1 MEQLPLKVPCEDSGL
16 VTTISC
22 RCEMLQSVRI
32 NSDVTT
38 LVALF
43 AIVSPITSIPVF
55 LTLTSGASVKRR
67 RVIALQTSAVS
78 GITLLIAYFVGD
90 IILKLLSIQIEAFRI
105 AGALVIG
112 AIGWSMVMGRKNT
125 ILKANPNGAMVVPL
139 AIPLM
144 AGPGAIATVI
154 AIGNTDRGSV
164 RIADLVIIL
173 ILSALTGVLLLAAAP
188 IERVLGEQGL
198 MVLTRIFGLLLLSIA
213 VSTVMSSLTVYIHS
227 L

>member
-1 MEQLPLKVPCEDSGL
+1 MCDASNMK
-16 VTTISC
+16 IS
-22 RCEMLQSVRI
+22 
-32 NSDVTT
+32 NDVTT

-55 LTLTSGASVKRR
+55 LNLTSGATTQERR
-67 RVIALQTSAVS
+67 KIAVQTAAVS
-78 GITLLIAYFVGD
+78 GATLLIAYFVGD
-90 IILKLLSIQIEAFRI
+90 IILRLLSIQIGAFRI

-112 AIGWSMVMGRKNT
+112 AIGWSMVMGKKST
-125 ILKANPNGAMVVPL
+125 LVEAQATGAMVVPL

-154 AIGNTDRGSV
+154 AIGNTDRGSL

-173 ILSALTGVLLLAAAP
+173 ILSALTGILLLAAVP
-188 IERVLGEQGL
+188 VEKTMGEQGL

-213 VSTVMSSLTVYIHS
+213 VSTVMSVLTVYIHS

>member
-1 MEQLPLKVPCEDSGL
+1 M
-16 VTTISC
+16 
-22 RCEMLQSVRI
+22 
-32 NSDVTT
+32 
-38 LVALF
+38 
-43 AIVSPITSIPVF
+43 
-55 LTLTSGASVKRR
+55 
-67 RVIALQTSAVS
+67 QTAAVS
-78 GITLLIAYFVGD
+78 GATLLIAYFVGD
-90 IILKLLSIQIEAFRI
+90 VILRLLSIQIEAFRV

-112 AIGWSMVMGRKNT
+112 AIGWSMVMGKQSS
-125 ILKANPNGAMVVPL
+125 IFAAQSSGAMVVPL

-154 AIGNTDRGSV
+154 AIGNNDRGSV

-188 IERVLGEQGL
+188 IERFLGAQGL

-213 VSTVMSSLTVYIHS
+213 VSTIMSSLTVYIHS

>member
-1 MEQLPLKVPCEDSGL
+1 M
-16 VTTISC
+16 
-22 RCEMLQSVRI
+22 SVRI

-55 LTLTSGASVKRR
+55 LTLTSGASARRR

-112 AIGWSMVMGRKNT
+112 AIGWSMVMGKKNT
-125 ILKANPNGAMVVPL
+125 IFEANPKGAMVVPL

-154 AIGNTDRGSV
+154 AIGNTDRGTL

-173 ILSALTGVLLLAAAP
+173 ILAALTGVLLLAAMP
-188 IERVLGEQGL
+188 IERALGEQGL

>member
-1 MEQLPLKVPCEDSGL
+1 MKFS
-16 VTTISC
+16 
-22 RCEMLQSVRI
+22 
-32 NSDVTT
+32 SDVTT

-55 LTLTSGASVKRR
+55 LTLTSGASARAR
-67 RVIALQTSAVS
+67 RVTAMQTAAVS
-78 GITLLIAYFVGD
+78 GATLLIAYFVGD
-90 IILKLLSIQIEAFRI
+90 VILRLLSIQIEAFRT

-112 AIGWSMVMGRKNT
+112 AIGWSMVMGKQSS
-125 ILKANPNGAMVVPL
+125 IFESQSSGALVVPL

-154 AIGNTDRGSV
+154 AIGNNDRGSV

-173 ILSALTGVLLLAAAP
+173 ILAALTGVLLLAAAP
-188 IERVLGEQGL
+188 IEKVLGVQGL

-213 VSTVMSSLTVYIHS
+213 VSTIMSSMTVYIHS

>member
-1 MEQLPLKVPCEDSGL
+1 MKLS
-16 VTTISC
+16 
-22 RCEMLQSVRI
+22 
-32 NSDVTT
+32 SDVTT

-55 LTLTSGASVKRR
+55 LTLTSGATTKQR
-67 RVIALQTSAVS
+67 RVIAMQTAAVS
-78 GITLLIAYFVGD
+78 GATLLIAYFVGD
-90 IILKLLSIQIEAFRI
+90 VILRLLSIEIEAFRV

-112 AIGWSMVMGRKNT
+112 AIGWSMVMGSKST
-125 ILKANPNGAMVVPL
+125 IFEADSTGAMVVPL

-154 AIGNTDRGSV
+154 AIGNSDKGTV

-173 ILSALTGVLLLAAAP
+173 ILAALTGIILLAAAP
-188 IERVLGEQGL
+188 IEKNLGSQGL

-213 VSTVMSSLTVYIHS
+213 VSTVMSSLTIYIHS

>member
-1 MEQLPLKVPCEDSGL
+1 MKLS
-16 VTTISC
+16 
-22 RCEMLQSVRI
+22 
-32 NSDVTT
+32 SDVTT

-55 LTLTSGASVKRR
+55 LTLTSGASTKARR
-67 RVIALQTSAVS
+67 IIAMQTAAVS
-78 GITLLIAYFVGD
+78 GATLLIAYFVGD
-90 IILKLLSIQIEAFRI
+90 VILRLLSIQIEAFRV

-112 AIGWSMVMGRKNT
+112 AIGWSMVMGRKST
-125 ILKANPNGAMVVPL
+125 IFDAQSSGAMVVPL

-154 AIGNTDRGSV
+154 AIGNSDKGSV

-173 ILSALTGVLLLAAAP
+173 ILSALTGIILLAAAP
-188 IERVLGEQGL
+188 IEKSLGAQGL

-213 VSTVMSSLTVYIHS
+213 VSTVMSALTIYIHS

>member
-1 MEQLPLKVPCEDSGL
+1 MKLS
-16 VTTISC
+16 
-22 RCEMLQSVRI
+22 
-32 NSDVTT
+32 SDVTT

-55 LTLTSGASVKRR
+55 LTLTSGASTKAR
-67 RVIALQTSAVS
+67 RVIAMQTAAVS
-78 GITLLIAYFVGD
+78 GATLLIAYFVGD
-90 IILKLLSIQIEAFRI
+90 VILRLLSIQIEAFRV

-112 AIGWSMVMGRKNT
+112 AIGWSMVMGKKST
-125 ILKANPNGAMVVPL
+125 IFDAQSSGAMVVPL

-154 AIGNTDRGSV
+154 AIGNSDKGSV

-173 ILSALTGVLLLAAAP
+173 ILSALTGIILLAAAP
-188 IERVLGEQGL
+188 IEKSLGAQGL

-213 VSTVMSSLTVYIHS
+213 VSTVMSALTIYIHS

>member
-1 MEQLPLKVPCEDSGL
+1 MKLS
-16 VTTISC
+16 
-22 RCEMLQSVRI
+22 
-32 NSDVTT
+32 SDATT

-55 LTLTSGASVKRR
+55 LTLTSGASTKAR
-67 RVIALQTSAVS
+67 RVIAMQTAAVS
-78 GITLLIAYFVGD
+78 GATLLIAYFVGD
-90 IILKLLSIQIEAFRI
+90 VILRLLSIQIEAFRV

-112 AIGWSMVMGRKNT
+112 AIGWSMVMGRKST
-125 ILKANPNGAMVVPL
+125 IFDAQSSGAMVVPL

-154 AIGNTDRGSV
+154 AIGNSDKGSV

-173 ILSALTGVLLLAAAP
+173 ILSALTGIILLAAAP
-188 IERVLGEQGL
+188 IEKSLGAQGL

-213 VSTVMSSLTVYIHS
+213 VSTVMSALTIYIHS

>member
-1 MEQLPLKVPCEDSGL
+1 MKLS
-16 VTTISC
+16 
-22 RCEMLQSVRI
+22 
-32 NSDVTT
+32 SDVTT

-55 LTLTSGASVKRR
+55 LTLTSGASTKAR
-67 RVIALQTSAVS
+67 RVIAMQTAAVS
-78 GITLLIAYFVGD
+78 GATLLIAYFVGD
-90 IILKLLSIQIEAFRI
+90 VILRLLSIQIEAFRV

-112 AIGWSMVMGRKNT
+112 AIGWSMVMGRKST
-125 ILKANPNGAMVVPL
+125 IFDAQSSGAMVVPL

-154 AIGNTDRGSV
+154 AIGNSDKGSV

-173 ILSALTGVLLLAAAP
+173 ILSALTGIILLAAAP
-188 IERVLGEQGL
+188 IEKSLGAQGL

-213 VSTVMSSLTVYIHS
+213 VSLSLIHIS
-227 L
+227 EPTRPY

>member
-1 MEQLPLKVPCEDSGL
+1 MKLS
-16 VTTISC
+16 
-22 RCEMLQSVRI
+22 
-32 NSDVTT
+32 NDVTT

-55 LTLTSGASVKRR
+55 LSLTSGASVKERR
-67 RVIALQTSAVS
+67 KTAMQTAAVS
-78 GITLLIAYFVGD
+78 GATLLIAYFVGD

-105 AGALVIG
+105 AGAFVIG
-112 AIGWSMVMGRKNT
+112 AIGWSMVMGKKST
-125 ILKANPNGAMVVPL
+125 IFEAHSNGAMVVPL

-154 AIGNTDRGSV
+154 AIGNTDRGNV

-173 ILSALTGVLLLAAAP
+173 ILSALTGILLLAAAP
-188 IERVLGEQGL
+188 IERGLGPQGL

-213 VSTVMSSLTVYIHS
+213 VSTVMSSLTLYIHS